1 MTPGYAVTA
10 TKEEAPAAVF
20 VTFEDALCWATLRF
34 GPGAFQIAPVLTRV
48 SAPPGRVRPAT

>member
-10 TKEEAPAAVF
+10 EKEESPSAVF
-20 VTFEDALCWATLRF
+20 LTFEDALSWATLRF

-48 SAPPGRVRPAT
+48 SPPASGPRPPA

>member
-34 GPGAFQIAPVLTRV
+34 GPGEFQIAPVVTQVTAPASRTRD
-48 SAPPGRVRPAT
+48 PA